1 MNLYYEGVDI
11 TGSVNIT
18 RCVHRDVSHGRAD
31 SLEIELDH
39 AAAWHRWGAKTD
51 DTIRITHDGYD
62 TGILY
67 LNAVYPEGDTFK
79 ILATSLPGAARRK
92 AWGSYENKSLFT
104 IVRHC
109 AAECGLE
116 AKLYGISAALTYP
129 YILRR
134 NEGCAAF
141 LDRIGSWEGA
151 VIKAFNG
158 AFRAI
163 GVEYAQGLEPSR
175 RFTITTEQKGVRY
188 TRRQNTKFSGVTV
201 SSPYAQATAYDA
213 SADVDNHPIM
223 THLPA
228 FDAAQAMRF
237 ARSMLMMHNRKAETL
252 NIDMSFD
259 AGLTSMIGVEIE
271 GNTEANGRWIIDEVE
286 HDLKNGR
293 SSAKM
298 LRALN
303 I

>member
-31 SLEIELDH
+31 GLEIELDR
-39 AAAWHRWGAKTD
+39 AAAWYRWGAKTD

-67 LNAVYPEGDTFK
+67 LNAVYPEGDKFR
-79 ILATSLPGAARRK
+79 ILATSLPSAARRR
-92 AWGSYENKSLFT
+92 AWGSFQNRSLST
-104 IVRHC
+104 IVRHL

-129 YILRR
+129 FLLRR

-141 LDRIGSWEGA
+141 LNRLGEWEGA

-163 GVEYAQGLEPSR
+163 SVEYAQALPASR
-175 RFTITTEQKGVRY
+175 HMSITVDQKGVKY
-188 TRRQNTKFSGVTV
+188 TRRDNIKFSGVSV
-201 SSPYAQATAYDA
+201 ESPYAQATAFDPSVA
-213 SADVDNHPIM
+213 GNNHPVL
-223 THLPA
+223 THLPV
-228 FDAAQAMRF
+228 FDAAQANRF
-237 ARSMLMMHNRKAETL
+237 AHGILLMNNRKAEQL
-252 NIDMSFD
+252 SISSVFD
-259 AGLTSMIGVEIE
+259 AGMTSMIRVDVE
-271 GNTEANGRWIIDEVE
+271 GNTDANGSWLVDEVE
-286 HDLKNGR
+286 HDMKNGT
-293 SSAKM
+293 STAKL
-298 LRALN
+298 LRVLE